1 MLTYAAR
8 RKSAFDKNRALTPEG
23 KYQRLHGGA
32 FAISGGHMTKRE
44 NALGWM
50 RIAGYHDDKRAFT
63 RLLIE
68 NRVSKKSAD
77 EAWQQGQRQKQ
88 AGMACACPSCKRPA

>member
-1 MLTYAAR
+1 MT
-8 RKSAFDKNRALTPEG
+8 
-23 KYQRLHGGA
+23 QRD
-32 FAISGGHMTKRE
+32 

-68 NRVSKKSAD
+68 KRVNRKAAD
-77 EAWQQGQRQKQ
+77 EAWQQGQRKKQ
-88 AGMACACPSCKRPA
+88 AGMRCTCYDCTKATTPPHAGHE